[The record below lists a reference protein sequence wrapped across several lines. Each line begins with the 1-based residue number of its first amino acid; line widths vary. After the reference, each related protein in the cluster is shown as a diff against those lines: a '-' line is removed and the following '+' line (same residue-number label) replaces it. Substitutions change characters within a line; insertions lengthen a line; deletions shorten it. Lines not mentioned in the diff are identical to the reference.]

1 MTSTLRLSLVA
12 LAIAGLIGTGAVVEH
27 WRMTGKVEKIRQE
40 HTAQVAAVE
49 KQRAD
54 AEAKNRQVENRIEE
68 ARNDERN
75 KRSAE
80 VTALATTIA
89 STAGQRDS
97 LRQQLAAAQKRASA
111 AAKDPAT
118 RSVIDAGTDNA
129 SVLRYVVGSCTDRY
143 VGVAEEADRLGIQV
157 RGLQAHVRA
166 VATQD

>member
-1 MTSTLRLSLVA
+1 MTSTMRLSLIA
-12 LAIAGLIGTGAVVEH
+12 LAIVGLIGTGVLVEH

-49 KQRAD
+49 KQRAE
-54 AEAKNRQVENRIEE
+54 AEARNRQIEFRIEE

-75 KRSAE
+75 KRTAE
-80 VTALATTIA
+80 TTALAATVA

-97 LRQQLAAAQKRASA
+97 LRQQLAAAQKRASD

-143 VGVAEEADRLGIQV
+143 VGVAAEADRLGIQV
-157 RGLQAHVRA
+157 RGLQAHARA
-166 VATQD
+166 VATQN